1 MSFLAI
7 SKKQLDAFGKSW
19 GASPKTGRGLPEV
32 SRDHPIW
39 IANGLSVCGKLHQG
53 SAEETGAPGWRSLEP
68 QCGKWQPE
76 SGLPLFCLLKT
87 MGGGFSSGNLG
98 DTKSLTRRTHLSSRP
113 PFALSESTSTPGSRS
128 RCRNLT
134 GMAAAPPHYYRR
146 AKDGP
151 ACCGTPIPPQCI
163 SNFNPTINPRISG
176 ELHSLHTD
184 HSAGAPCLRGPSEMP
199 AWKSGERY
207 PSPARRR

>member
-1 MSFLAI
+1 MGAKPKKPTIRAENSGLAHYRHTNANR
-7 SKKQLDAFGKSW
+7 SR
-19 GASPKTGRGLPEV
+19 TGTHDTLHKLPIVLEK
-32 SRDHPIW
+32 
-39 IANGLSVCGKLHQG
+39 N
-53 SAEETGAPGWRSLEP
+53 GAPGWRSLEP